1 MPIFSGKNLPMCLHI
16 RKTVKHNF
24 VKYCLSF
31 ILKPCG
37 WNHCF
42 KLLKA
47 YSVMH
52 ACTCSYT
59 YTYTNTY
66 NTPTTLSCAA
76 CVQNVFSKEEG
87 ICCCRENS
95 ALTKLTGSL
104 INYYKPWSLI
114 NLVLINTLE
123 WGIDFWGF
131 NVFSPPSQGRGI
143 ELHSVCFALMF
154 FEKKGKLTW
163 FGASLSFNF

>member
-1 MPIFSGKNLPMCLHI
+1 MHACMHAHAHIRTHI
-16 RKTVKHNF
+16 RKHTHT
-24 VKYCLSF
+24 
-31 ILKPCG
+31 
-37 WNHCF
+37 H
-42 KLLKA
+42 
-47 YSVMH
+47 
-52 ACTCSYT
+52 
-59 YTYTNTY
+59 

-131 NVFSPPSQGRGI
+131 NVFFPPSQGKRDRIAFCLLCSDVLWEERRAHMAWVQFVFQLLDPMWQGRD
-143 ELHSVCFALMF
+143 
-154 FEKKGKLTW
+154 
-163 FGASLSFNF
+163 FNFVMDYL